1 MSTEANSREVTTQ
14 SPSGFALRGRWKS
27 VAVAV
32 VLVAF
37 IGLGSKFIPSDDPRI
52 AVVAAF
58 DPVKF
63 GADNFGAVQSTIES
77 KAVDAVTVGDALST
91 DAAAAAT
98 TYAQPSSGGPV
109 FSVTFT
115 GVAGAGKSGIY
126 PITISGLNP
135 NLLVR
140 VQTGPAINGTE
151 LRDATDKFPFGDFT
165 NQIAYQNAAA
175 ALNSELKAQV
185 LAPFAPTDLEGK
197 TVTVTGAFTLVN
209 PDAWLV
215 TPVRLSVS
223 P

>member
-1 MSTEANSREVTTQ
+1 M
-14 SPSGFALRGRWKS
+14 
-27 VAVAV
+27 AVAV

-37 IGLGSKFIPSDDPRI
+37 IGFGSKFVPNDDPRV

-63 GADNFGAVQSTIES
+63 GADNFGTVQSTVEAQ
-77 KAVDAVTVGDALST
+77 AVDAVTLSKAVAT
-91 DAAAAAT
+91 DPTAAST
-98 TYAQPSSGGPV
+98 QYAKASSGGPV

-126 PITISGLNP
+126 PITVDGVDS

-175 ALNSELKAQV
+175 ALNSELKMEV
-185 LAPFAPTDLEGK
+185 LEPFVSTDLAGK
-197 TVTVTGAFTLVN
+197 TVTVTGAFTLIN

-215 TPVRLSVS
+215 TPVQLSVS

>member
-1 MSTEANSREVTTQ
+1 M
-14 SPSGFALRGRWKS
+14 W

-32 VLVAF
+32 VVVAF
-37 IGLGSKFIPSDDPRI
+37 IGLGSKFIPNDDPRV

-63 GADNFGAVQSTIES
+63 GADNFGDVQAAVEER
-77 KAVDAVTVGDALST
+77 AVDAVTLGDALAT
-91 DAAAAAT
+91 DAAAATAD
-98 TYAQPSSGGPV
+98 YAQPSSGGPV

-115 GVAGAGKSGIY
+115 GVAGEGQSGVY
-126 PITISGLNP
+126 PITVSGLNP

-175 ALNSELKAQV
+175 ALNSELKTQV
-185 LAPFAPTDLEGK
+185 LEPYLATDLKGK
-197 TVTVTGAFTLVN
+197 TVTVTGAFTLIN
-209 PDAWLV
+209 PDGWFV
-215 TPVRLSVS
+215 TPVQLEVS
-223 P
+223 S